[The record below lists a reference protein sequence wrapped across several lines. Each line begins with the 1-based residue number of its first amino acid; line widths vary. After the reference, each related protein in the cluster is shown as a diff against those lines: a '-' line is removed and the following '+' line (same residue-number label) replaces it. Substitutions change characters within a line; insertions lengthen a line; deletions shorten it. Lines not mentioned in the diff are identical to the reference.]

1 MNCGDRLAAIV
12 SANILRRRKASGY
25 SQVYFAKRLKKAAP
39 FVHVLETGK
48 AVPTL
53 RTIAL
58 VARVLKCEPWELLQD
73 EWSKVKGKKR
83 C

>member
-1 MNCGDRLAAIV
+1 MNAGDRLAAIV
-12 SANILRRRKASGY
+12 SANILRRRKARGY

-39 FVHVLETGK
+39 FVHVIETGK

-58 VARVLKCEPWELLQD
+58 MARVLKCEPWELLQND
-73 EWSKVKGKKR
+73 VSESKGTKR